1 MINLASRNLRQGMV
15 TAQSIYNSR
24 GASYITKGTPLND
37 QYIARLKKL
46 GVKEVHVTSLNT
58 GHPLPPPEDVVAEKT
73 RVKAIHTVF
82 DTFRDFQN
90 SERIDVSSLQTT
102 SEELLLDIMSKH
114 NNLIQITDIRLH
126 DTYTFAHSVNVAV
139 LSTMLGT
146 LCSFSREKLLTLTL
160 GALLHDIGKVV
171 VPVDI
176 LNKPAALS
184 DDEFEIIRR
193 HPAAG
198 RQKLRELNN
207 LMASTLGNIAGQH
220 HEHMDGSGYPD
231 HLQGKNIHPLARIV
245 AIADVYDALSSNRPY
260 KKAYKPNVVYKIMT
274 NCSDG
279 QFDEELLHLFFDNV
293 AIYPVGTV
301 MKTELGYAIV
311 KKTTF
316 GKTRTPIVCVFAR
329 PNGQLLSRPMNV
341 DLSQCPLDTIN
352 FVLEDTELLNFIRTL
367 GVDPAIYLEN

>member
-1 MINLASRNLRQGMV
+1 MV

-58 GHPLPPPEDVVAEKT
+58 EHPLPPPEDVVAEKT

-139 LSTMLGT
+139 LSIMLGT

-245 AIADVYDALSSNRPY
+245 AIADVYDALISHRPY
-260 KKAYKPNVVYKIMT
+260 RQGWVKEKVMDFMRENRGLMFDPQVV
-274 NCSDG
+274 DA
-279 QFDEELLHLFFDNV
+279 FF
-293 AIYPVGTV
+293 
-301 MKTELGYAIV
+301 
-311 KKTTF
+311 
-316 GKTRTPIVCVFAR
+316 
-329 PNGQLLSRPMNV
+329 S
-341 DLSQCPLDTIN
+341 
-352 FVLEDTELLNFIRTL
+352 LE
-367 GVDPAIYLEN
+367 V

>member
-58 GHPLPPPEDVVAEKT
+58 EHPLPPPEDVVAEKT

-184 DDEFEIIRR
+184 DDEFEIIRCR
-193 HPAAG
+193 PAKTARTQQSHG
-198 RQKLRELNN
+198 FY
-207 LMASTLGNIAGQH
+207 AGQ
-220 HEHMDGSGYPD
+220 Y
-231 HLQGKNIHPLARIV
+231 R
-245 AIADVYDALSSNRPY
+245 
-260 KKAYKPNVVYKIMT
+260 
-274 NCSDG
+274 
-279 QFDEELLHLFFDNV
+279 
-293 AIYPVGTV
+293 
-301 MKTELGYAIV
+301 
-311 KKTTF
+311 
-316 GKTRTPIVCVFAR
+316 RTAP
-329 PNGQLLSRPMNV
+329 
-341 DLSQCPLDTIN
+341 
-352 FVLEDTELLNFIRTL
+352 
-367 GVDPAIYLEN
+367 

>member
-1 MINLASRNLRQGMV
+1 MV

-58 GHPLPPPEDVVAEKT
+58 EHPLPPPEDVVAEKT

-160 GALLHDIGKVV
+160 GALLHDIGK
-171 VPVDI
+171 
-176 LNKPAALS
+176 
-184 DDEFEIIRR
+184 
-193 HPAAG
+193 
-198 RQKLRELNN
+198 
-207 LMASTLGNIAGQH
+207 
-220 HEHMDGSGYPD
+220 
-231 HLQGKNIHPLARIV
+231 ARIPTSV
-245 AIADVYDALSSNRPY
+245 LYNTQRSRVEEQLYRLHPVYGAEWLAEIPGIAD
-260 KKAYKPNVVYKIMT
+260 
-274 NCSDG
+274 
-279 QFDEELLHLFFDNV
+279 E
-293 AIYPVGTV
+293 
-301 MKTELGYAIV
+301 
-311 KKTTF
+311 
-316 GKTRTPIVCVFAR
+316 
-329 PNGQLLSRPMNV
+329 
-341 DLSQCPLDTIN
+341 
-352 FVLEDTELLNFIRTL
+352 IRL
-367 GVDPAIYLEN
+367 WVRAHH